1 MSLAPGVRLDNY
13 EIIRPLGAGGM
24 GEVYLAR
31 DTNLNRT
38 IAIKVLP
45 PDVTADPHRVAR
57 FEQEARAASALNHPN
72 VCTIHGLGRMEDG
85 RRFIAMEYVD
95 GQTLRERLTRG
106 SLKRK
111 ELLDIGI
118 QIASALTAAHA
129 AGVVHRDLKPENVML
144 RPDGFVK
151 VLDFGLAKLVAM
163 ESDPTLPTRTAARTD
178 AGTAVGTVSYM
189 SPEQARAE
197 YVDARTDIWALG
209 VVLYEMVAG
218 RRPFAGQSTSEV
230 LAAILEHDPAPLA
243 RFDPDV
249 PHELQRIVT
258 KALRKDPEQRY
269 QVMKDL
275 LLDLQALRDEL
286 VSSPFSSATVALTTV
301 ERRRGKRAWL
311 LGAAVAVVAVA
322 GGWFWWMNR
331 EPPTQPRAAARV
343 VRPLTRLTFDP
354 GLQID
359 AAFSPDGRSIAYA
372 SDRAGNFDVWVQTL
386 DGGPPAAQRVT
397 TSPASDRHPSWSPD
411 GSNIVFRS
419 ERDGG
424 GLFIA
429 PIQGGAERQLTTF
442 GMYPQWLA
450 GGTEILFMAGFEDW
464 PTNVYV
470 TSPDGGDPP
479 RELVREFLQG
489 GTWSWIAP
497 HPDGRIS
504 AIGLHRKLRFGFY
517 TVTRDGRRVTTSRIP
532 TDLPLQFT
540 ETGTRLLRFHWSPA
554 GDALFVE
561 ATLNEVRNVWK
572 VRVDSRT
579 LDWLDTE
586 RLTIGAGPDIAA
598 APSRDGK
605 RIAFTSAQQAARL
618 WSFPFNAAEGRITGK
633 GTPITAEGTGLENFT
648 MSPDGRFAAYT
659 LRAPGGR
666 RWEMLLTEIDT
677 GKTEIFGVNALAGS
691 WAFDNKTLAYNPSR
705 PDLPPPGEWALA
717 VREVGGPERIIG
729 RWSTKEVLL
738 PSGWTP
744 DGRFILGTYISPLYT
759 GQSQVAL
766 WPATNTSPPGSQR
779 IIVSDPDYRLWQA
792 SFSPDGRWLV
802 FLSQPRSGRLTSR
815 VIVTPAAGAPRE
827 RWTHIVGGDEW
838 VDKPR
843 WAPNGRALYFIS
855 NRGSSFFNLWGIRFD
870 PERGTRVGE
879 PFVITKFDSPRFIL
893 SPNVTGTEIGIS
905 QRRAVLTMTTVTGGI
920 WMLGGVDR

>member
-1 MSLAPGVRLDNY
+1 MID
-13 EIIRPLGAGGM
+13 ETLGDYRVLRKLGEGGM
-24 GEVYLAR
+24 GEVYLAKDLRLERQVALKLLPR
-31 DTNLNRT
+31 DL
-38 IAIKVLP
+38 
-45 PDVTADPHRVAR
+45 TADPTRVKR

-72 VCTIHGLGRMEDG
+72 VCTIHALGVAADG
-85 RRFIAMEYVD
+85 RHFIAMEYVE
-95 GQTLRERLTRG
+95 GQTLRERFVRG
-106 SLKRK
+106 SLKRR
-111 ELLDIGI
+111 ESLDIAI

-129 AGVVHRDLKPENVML
+129 SGIIHRDLKPENVVL
-144 RPDGFVK
+144 RPDGFAK
-151 VLDFGLAKLVAM
+151 VLDFGLAKLVAT
-163 ESDPTLPTRTAARTD
+163 ESDPELATRTVLHTD
-178 AGTAVGTVSYM
+178 AGTAVGTVAYM

-197 YVDARTDIWALG
+197 YVDVRTDIWAVG

-386 DGGPPAAQRVT
+386 DGGPAAAQRVT

-411 GSNIVFRS
+411 SSNVVFRS
-419 ERDGG
+419 EREGG

-450 GGTEILFMAGFEDW
+450 GGTEILFVAGFEDW

-677 GKTEIFGVNALAGS
+677 GKTEIFGVNALAGA

-779 IIVSDPDYRLWQA
+779 IIVSDPDYQLWQP

-815 VIVTPAAGAPRE
+815 VIVTPAAGAPRA

-870 PERGTRVGE
+870 PERGTPVGQ
-879 PFVITKFDSPRFIL
+879 PFVITKFDSPGFIL
-893 SPNVTGTEIGIS
+893 SPNVTGTAIGIS